1 MDKNHLQ
8 ASKTTKTLDF
18 NELDQSTGNIYEAI
32 SVISRR
38 AEQINEGIR
47 AEINEKLEE
56 FTTFTDNL
64 DEVFENREQ
73 IEFSKQYEA
82 LPKPHAMAVHEW
94 LDGKIYM
101 RYPDAEETPNA

>member
-1 MDKNHLQ
+1 
-8 ASKTTKTLDF
+8 
-18 NELDQSTGNIYEAI
+18 
-32 SVISRR
+32 
-38 AEQINEGIR
+38 
-47 AEINEKLEE
+47 LEE
-56 FTTFTDNL
+56 FTTFTDSL

>member
-1 MDKNHLQ
+1 
-8 ASKTTKTLDF
+8 
-18 NELDQSTGNIYEAI
+18 
-32 SVISRR
+32 
-38 AEQINEGIR
+38 
-47 AEINEKLEE
+47 
-56 FTTFTDNL
+56 L